1 MIKVCHLTS
10 VHNAKDGR
18 IFKKQ
23 CCSLAKAGYD
33 VYLIAPAAHSEDIN
47 GVKIVGVPGVKK
59 GRLYRMFFLTKAVY
73 RKALEINAD
82 IYQIHDPELI
92 LYAAKLKKKGK
103 IVVYDSH
110 EDFPQQIKSKNY
122 IPGLLRNILFYSY
135 SYLEKKILRKMDAVI
150 SVSPNIVE
158 RLSRINPNTYQIT
171 NYPIVKEVYDP
182 VQREDRVICFTGQ
195 ISRLWMH
202 ENILSAINTL
212 PDVRYVLAGPANE
225 EYLEKLKKHE
235 EWKRVDYRGEV
246 KSEKVR
252 EILQHSKIGIALYD
266 YSAELGYNIGTL
278 GNTKLFEYMQ
288 AGLPIVCTDF
298 ILWKQ
303 VVKNGG
309 CGICVNPRNINEIS
323 RAIIYLLEHQDQAR
337 EMGKKGQELVQ
348 ERYNWKTQ
356 EKVLYELYRN
366 LSKNDGLSN

>member
-1 MIKVCHLTS
+1 MKI
-10 VHNAKDGR
+10 
-18 IFKKQ
+18 
-23 CCSLAKAGYD
+23 Y
-33 VYLIAPAAHSEDIN
+33 YL
-47 GVKIVGVPGVKK
+47 
-59 GRLYRMFFLTKAVY
+59 
-73 RKALEINAD
+73 
-82 IYQIHDPELI
+82 
-92 LYAAKLKKKGK
+92 
-103 IVVYDSH
+103 
-110 EDFPQQIKSKNY
+110 
-122 IPGLLRNILFYSY
+122 
-135 SYLEKKILRKMDAVI
+135 
-150 SVSPNIVE
+150 
-158 RLSRINPNTYQIT
+158 LSIR
-171 NYPIVKEVYDP
+171 
-182 VQREDRVICFTGQ
+182 C
-195 ISRLWMH
+195 
-202 ENILSAINTL
+202 

>member
-1 MIKVCHLTS
+1 MCKSEIFFKLLSLTEEETEVS
-10 VHNAKDGR
+10 RDRILGDYKDM
-18 IFKKQ
+18 
-23 CCSLAKAGYD
+23 
-33 VYLIAPAAHSEDIN
+33 E
-47 GVKIVGVPGVKK
+47 
-59 GRLYRMFFLTKAVY
+59 T
-73 RKALEINAD
+73 
-82 IYQIHDPELI
+82 
-92 LYAAKLKKKGK
+92 
-103 IVVYDSH
+103 
-110 EDFPQQIKSKNY
+110 
-122 IPGLLRNILFYSY
+122 
-135 SYLEKKILRKMDAVI
+135 
-150 SVSPNIVE
+150 
-158 RLSRINPNTYQIT
+158 T
-171 NYPIVKEVYDP
+171 
-182 VQREDRVICFTGQ
+182 
-195 ISRLWMH
+195 
-202 ENILSAINTL
+202 
-212 PDVRYVLAGPANE
+212 DVRYVLAGPANE
-225 EYLEKLKKHE
+225 EYLENLKKHE

>member
-59 GRLYRMFFLTKAVY
+59 GRLYRMFCLTKAVY

-122 IPGLLRNILFYSY
+122 IPGLLRNILFYVILIWRKRY
-135 SYLEKKILRKMDAVI
+135 FEKWMLLFQFLQIL
-150 SVSPNIVE
+150 
-158 RLSRINPNTYQIT
+158 
-171 NYPIVKEVYDP
+171 
-182 VQREDRVICFTGQ
+182 
-195 ISRLWMH
+195 
-202 ENILSAINTL
+202 
-212 PDVRYVLAGPANE
+212 
-225 EYLEKLKKHE
+225 
-235 EWKRVDYRGEV
+235 
-246 KSEKVR
+246 
-252 EILQHSKIGIALYD
+252 
-266 YSAELGYNIGTL
+266 
-278 GNTKLFEYMQ
+278 
-288 AGLPIVCTDF
+288 
-298 ILWKQ
+298 
-303 VVKNGG
+303 
-309 CGICVNPRNINEIS
+309 
-323 RAIIYLLEHQDQAR
+323 
-337 EMGKKGQELVQ
+337 
-348 ERYNWKTQ
+348 
-356 EKVLYELYRN
+356 
-366 LSKNDGLSN
+366 

>member
-1 MIKVCHLTS
+1 MKRICHLTS
-10 VHNAKDGR
+10 VHDSMDGR

-33 VYLIAPAAHSEDIN
+33 VYLVAPNAHSENVD
-47 GVKIVGVPGVKK
+47 GVKILGVPIKKK
-59 GRLYRMFFLTKAVY
+59 GRIYRIFHLTKAVY

-92 LYAAKLKKKGK
+92 LYAVRLKKKGK
-103 IVVYDSH
+103 IVIYDSH

-122 IPGLLRNILFYSY
+122 IPALLRNILFYSY

-182 VQREDRVICFTGQ
+182 VQTEDRAICFTGQ

-212 PDVRYVLAGPANE
+212 PNLRYVLAGPVNE
-225 EYLEKLKKHE
+225 GYLEKLKKHE
-235 EWKRVDYRGEV
+235 GWDCINYLGEV
-246 KSEKVR
+246 KPEKVK

-303 VVKNGG
+303 VVENGG
-309 CGICVNPRNINEIS
+309 CGICVNPRNVTEIS
-323 RAIIYLLEHQDQAR
+323 QAIIYLLEHQDQAR
-337 EMGKKGQELVQ
+337 EMGKKGHELVQ
-348 ERYNWKTQ
+348 GRYNWKTQ

-366 LSKNDGLSN
+366 LSRNDGQLN